1 MEISMEEPLFDA
13 AGIRAKKLGI
23 SRGELFVK
31 AVEEF
36 VRRREDEELT
46 ERLNAAYADEEEERE

>member
-1 MEISMEEPLFDA
+1 MEEPLFDA
-13 AGIRAKKLGI
+13 AGTRAKKLGI
-23 SRGELFVK
+23 SRSELFVK

-46 ERLNAAYADEEEERE
+46 EKLNAAYADEEDERE